1 MAVLKIQ
8 FYLFMT
14 VLGLGCCAGFSLVVE
29 SRNYS
34 PVAVHKLLIK
44 VASLFL
50 EHGLLSA
57 QASVGEA
64 CGLNSCGTRA

>member
-1 MAVLKIQ
+1 MAILKTQ

-34 PVAVHKLLIK
+34 PVAVRKLLIK
-44 VASLFL
+44 VASLFS

-64 CGLNSCGTRA
+64 CGLNSCGARA